1 MRTGRGRKPPGR
13 EESMKPYTVAYKMHQ
28 AAETENYYILA
39 NNKEEAW
46 EKATFEAI
54 PEKEGATPYSSWVA
68 AVTYQNGTYKTF
80 NTFEGKP
87 Y

>member
-1 MRTGRGRKPPGR
+1 
-13 EESMKPYTVAYKMHQ
+13 MKPYTVAYKMHQ
-28 AAETENYYILA
+28 AAEAENYYILA

-54 PEKEGATPYSSWVA
+54 PEKEGAAPYSSWVA